1 MSYCSHP
8 YSRAQRETIF
18 GRLETYLGDFGG
30 SMARGT
36 ADISPT
42 FGTDEGPTH
51 EVLASM
57 MMMMMGPSERRL
69 MWEDSSTV
77 QIGDTPAQMEVV
89 ATDASLG
96 TEGSH
101 ANEVGP

>member
-1 MSYCSHP
+1 
-8 YSRAQRETIF
+8 
-18 GRLETYLGDFGG
+18 
-30 SMARGT
+30 MARGT
-36 ADISPT
+36 ANISPT
-42 FGTDEGPTH
+42 FGTDGGPTQ
-51 EVLASM
+51 EVLAS

-69 MWEDSSTV
+69 MWEDSGTV